1 MKPLFALT
9 LLQQAIKE
17 HGARLKLAQW
27 SNYDTCGAHY
37 FEEQN
42 ILREH
47 NILTLSVAEWLQV
60 IRYVNASSDADKYM
74 FVLRLWANAQV
85 VKNTSYQAFDGLLG
99 ESARDLTAV
108 SLRIEKITEWV
119 EVAVGNSRGLLDVR
133 QLAICQLD
141 ESAGTWTVSSE
152 QCVNLRLAIGFSNR
166 PADV

>member
-1 MKPLFALT
+1 MRPLFALT
-9 LLQQAIKE
+9 VLRSTFKQ
-17 HGARLKLAQW
+17 HGALLKLAQW

-37 FEEQN
+37 FEEKN
-42 ILREH
+42 ILSKQ

-108 SLRIEKITEWV
+108 SLRIEKIAEWV
-119 EVAVGNSRGLLDVR
+119 EVAMGNTRGLMDVR

-152 QCVNLRLAIGFSNR
+152 QCVNLRQAIGFSNR
-166 PADV
+166 PAVV